1 MTFAIPVRYA
11 LVVVAVVVV
20 KEEFLRYIWELV
32 VMA

>member
-11 LVVVAVVVV
+11 LVVAVAE
-20 KEEFLRYIWELV
+20 EEFLLHIWELV